1 MLQRLLLITLTLC
14 SLSASAQWQQTGSKV
29 RYVNGLG
36 IPTKDT
42 AAGVAADSS
51 QILIR
56 PADSSLYIKYKRTWV
71 KVGAG
76 GGGTIGGSGT
86 INRVPKFT
94 ASTTIGNSSI
104 VDSAS
109 AVAMTINPSG
119 NVGIGTASPESI
131 AHISKS
137 IAGNLGAQLIIDN
150 PSISTIGNAV
160 EISFLTDQTASGIV
174 NRNARIQVV
183 NENAGNGAANMQFWT
198 WNGTAEADRMRITS
212 AGNVGIGYTAPATK
226 LSVSGTTLINTN
238 TDNGVD
244 KLQVSGS
251 AIASTLKV
259 NTSGQTVSISS
270 YYNGG
275 VGKNI
280 WVGGGG
286 LSSTSAGEQN
296 TSLGVDAL
304 LNNTSG
310 YYNTAIG
317 TSALKANTSGYVND
331 AFGFNAL
338 IANTTGYRN
347 VSFGSA
353 SMQANTTGFENM
365 AIGHLTLTA
374 NTTGTKNVG
383 IGAICLANNTT
394 GSSNIAF
401 GQNAGTFVSGG
412 GNLTTPSQSMFIGED
427 TRPSANGNTNEMVFG
442 HTAIGQGSNTVT
454 LGNSSITK
462 TFLRGNTM
470 VNTTT
475 DNGVDELQVNGSIS
489 GIGFKQAYVTKTG
502 AYTATNDDYVIDCT
516 SGTFTVTL
524 PPSSGRTGRI
534 LIIKNSGAGTITVDG
549 NGAETIDGA
558 ATYSLAVQ
566 YATVQIMSDGTN
578 WKIIAKF

>member
-1 MLQRLLLITLTLC
+1 MT
-14 SLSASAQWQQTGSKV
+14 
-29 RYVNGLG
+29 
-36 IPTKDT
+36 P
-42 AAGVAADSS
+42 ADSS

-56 PADSSLYIKYKRTWV
+56 PADSSLYVRYKRAWQ

-76 GGGTIGGSGT
+76 GGGGISGSGT

-94 ASTTIGNSSI
+94 AGTTIGNSSI

-109 AVAMTINPSG
+109 AVAMTISPLG
-119 NVGIGTASPESI
+119 RIGIGTASPAARLQAGGDTSASQIRVYGGNAGTSSPELQLYGASSDNNWTLRGNHNTDFSI
-131 AHISKS
+131 GQGTFGNYGTTLLTLTA
-137 IAGNLGAQLIIDN
+137 AGNGGNLG
-150 PSISTIGNAV
+150 ISYTTPAAKLAV
-160 EISFLTDQTASGIV
+160 
-174 NRNARIQVV
+174 
-183 NENAGNGAANMQFWT
+183 
-198 WNGTAEADRMRITS
+198 NGTA
-212 AGNVGIGYTAPATK
+212 
-226 LSVSGTTLINTN
+226 LINTN

-251 AIASTLKV
+251 AIASTLKF

-275 VGKNI
+275 VGQNI
-280 WVGGGG
+280 WIGGGG
-286 LSSTSAGEQN
+286 LSSTSAANGN
-296 TSLGVDAL
+296 VSFGIDGL

-317 TSALKANTSGYVND
+317 TNALKANTTGYVND

-347 VSFGSA
+347 VSFGS
-353 SMQANTTGFENM
+353 SSLEANTTGYENM
-365 AIGHLTLTA
+365 AIGHLALVK
-374 NTTGTKNVG
+374 NTTGYRNVS
-383 IGAICLANNTT
+383 IGAISMFENTT
-394 GSSNIAF
+394 GYSNIAF
-401 GQNAGTFVSGG
+401 GYDAGRRISGG
-412 GNLTTPSQSMFIGED
+412 GANQTSNTSIYIGED
-427 TRPSANGNTNEMVFG
+427 TRSSANGNTNEMVFG

-524 PPSSGRTGRI
+524 PASSGRTGRI

-549 NGAETIDGA
+549 NASETIDGA
-558 ATYSLAVQ
+558 TTYSLSVQ

-578 WKIIAKF
+578 WKIISKF

>member
-71 KVGAG
+71 KVGSG

-94 ASTTIGNSSI
+94 ASTTLGNSSI

-119 NVGIGTASPESI
+119 KVGINTLTPVATLDVNGSFRIPGIGSNVNPASAGTSPNYLRFLSSGADFYVGTEGST
-131 AHISKS
+131 
-137 IAGNLGAQLIIDN
+137 AGGFFTGSLAYDNVIYGNSTAINLINGGVSRLY
-150 PSISTIGNAV
+150 
-160 EISFLTDQTASGIV
+160 V
-174 NRNARIQVV
+174 N
-183 NENAGNGAANMQFWT
+183 
-198 WNGTAEADRMRITS
+198 S
-212 AGNVGIGYTAPATK
+212 AGNIGIGYTAPAAK
-226 LSVSGTTLINTN
+226 LAVSGTTLINTN

-251 AIASTLKV
+251 MSVSAKATVQTLSVTSNAQVDGTTMMKGRATV
-259 NTSGQTVSISS
+259 NPSATTVFSDRLFEISGT
-270 YYNGG
+270 
-275 VGKNI
+275 
-280 WVGGGG
+280 
-286 LSSTSAGEQN
+286 AG
-296 TSLGVDAL
+296 
-304 LNNTSG
+304 
-310 YYNTAIG
+310 
-317 TSALKANTSGYVND
+317 
-331 AFGFNAL
+331 
-338 IANTTGYRN
+338 
-347 VSFGSA
+347 
-353 SMQANTTGFENM
+353 
-365 AIGHLTLTA
+365 
-374 NTTGTKNVG
+374 TTGTTQFAFVQNPTFGTPTTIYSWYNNLNVTSATTSYGLYYDSETGTITNKWGLYFVGGSKNY
-383 IGAICLANNTT
+383 LANTLLIGTT
-394 GSSNIAF
+394 S
-401 GQNAGTFVSGG
+401 
-412 GNLTTPSQSMFIGED
+412 
-427 TRPSANGNTNEMVFG
+427 
-442 HTAIGQGSNTVT
+442 
-454 LGNSSITK
+454 
-462 TFLRGNTM
+462 
-470 VNTTT
+470 

-489 GIGFKQAYVTKTG
+489 GIGFKQNYVTKTG

-524 PPSSGRTGRI
+524 PASSGRTGRI

-558 ATYSLAVQ
+558 ATYAISVQ
-566 YATVQIMSDGTN
+566 YGTIQIMSDGTN

>member
-1 MLQRLLLITLTLC
+1 MLQRLLIITLTLC
-14 SLSASAQWQQTGSKV
+14 SLTASAQWQQTGSKV

-86 INRVPKFT
+86 TNYVPKFT
-94 ASTTIGNSSI
+94 AGTTLGNSQIFDNGTDVLINTTTFNNGGFS
-104 VDSAS
+104 VSAS
-109 AVAMTINPSG
+109 GLNINKTVPIMLLRESG
-119 NVGIGTASPESI
+119 TGNTFYNGIALGRTYIGTQNNIPI
-131 AHISKS
+131 
-137 IAGNLGAQLIIDN
+137 L
-150 PSISTIGNAV
+150 
-160 EISFLTDQTASGIV
+160 FLTNNIERVRFDSL
-174 NRNARIQVV
+174 
-183 NENAGNGAANMQFWT
+183 
-198 WNGTAEADRMRITS
+198 
-212 AGNVGIGYTAPATK
+212 GNVGIGYTAPATK
-226 LSVSGTTLINTN
+226 LSVNGTTLINTN

-259 NTSGQTVSISS
+259 NTSGQTTTISN
-270 YYNGG
+270 YYNTGAG
-275 VGKNI
+275 QNI
-280 WVGGGG
+280 WIGGGG
-286 LSSTSAGEQN
+286 VSSTSGY
-296 TSLGVDAL
+296 
-304 LNNTSG
+304 NNTSFG
-310 YYNTAIG
+310 YLALRDVTSGYSNLGIGVAALLKTTNGIYNLAVGTAALENNVSGNYNTAIG
-317 TSALKANTSGYVND
+317 VSSLYAATGSDNTAIGSNSLASTTSGDKNLCI
-331 AFGFNAL
+331 G
-338 IANTTGYRN
+338 TQ
-347 VSFGSA
+347 
-353 SMQANTTGFENM
+353 SMF
-365 AIGHLTLTA
+365 
-374 NTTGTKNVG
+374 
-383 IGAICLANNTT
+383 NNTT
-394 GSSNIAF
+394 GSSNIAL
-401 GQNAGTFVSGG
+401 GYDAGRNISGG
-412 GNLTTPSQSMFIGED
+412 GNNQTSGTSIYIGQD
-427 TRPSANGNTNEMVFG
+427 TRSSANGNTNEMVFG

-524 PPSSGRTGRI
+524 PASSGRTGRI

>member
-71 KVGAG
+71 KVGSG

-94 ASTTIGNSSI
+94 ASTTLGNSSI

-119 NVGIGTASPESI
+119 KVGINTLTPVATLDVNGSFRIPGIGSNVNPASAGTSPNYLRFLSSGADFYVGTEGST
-131 AHISKS
+131 
-137 IAGNLGAQLIIDN
+137 AGGFFTGSLAYDNVIYGNSTAINLINGGVSRLY
-150 PSISTIGNAV
+150 
-160 EISFLTDQTASGIV
+160 V
-174 NRNARIQVV
+174 N
-183 NENAGNGAANMQFWT
+183 
-198 WNGTAEADRMRITS
+198 S
-212 AGNVGIGYTAPATK
+212 AGNIGIGYTAPAAK
-226 LSVSGTTLINTN
+226 LAVSGTTLINTN

-251 AIASTLKV
+251 MSVSAKATVQTLSVTSNAQVDGTTMMKGRATV
-259 NTSGQTVSISS
+259 NPSATTVFSDRLFEISGT
-270 YYNGG
+270 
-275 VGKNI
+275 
-280 WVGGGG
+280 
-286 LSSTSAGEQN
+286 AG
-296 TSLGVDAL
+296 
-304 LNNTSG
+304 
-310 YYNTAIG
+310 
-317 TSALKANTSGYVND
+317 
-331 AFGFNAL
+331 
-338 IANTTGYRN
+338 
-347 VSFGSA
+347 
-353 SMQANTTGFENM
+353 
-365 AIGHLTLTA
+365 
-374 NTTGTKNVG
+374 TTGTTQFAFVQNPTFGTPTTIYSWYNNLNVTSATTSYGLYYDSETGTITNKWGLYFVGGSKNY
-383 IGAICLANNTT
+383 LANTLLIGTT
-394 GSSNIAF
+394 S
-401 GQNAGTFVSGG
+401 
-412 GNLTTPSQSMFIGED
+412 
-427 TRPSANGNTNEMVFG
+427 
-442 HTAIGQGSNTVT
+442 
-454 LGNSSITK
+454 
-462 TFLRGNTM
+462 
-470 VNTTT
+470 

-489 GIGFKQAYVTKTG
+489 GIGFKQNYVTKTG

-524 PPSSGRTGRI
+524 PASSGRTGRI

-549 NGAETIDGA
+549 NASETIDGA
-558 ATYSLAVQ
+558 ATYAISVQ
-566 YATVQIMSDGTN
+566 YGTIQIMSDGTN

>member
-94 ASTTIGNSSI
+94 AGTTIGNSSI

-109 AVAMTINPSG
+109 AVAMTINTSG
-119 NVGIGTASPESI
+119 NIGVGTTNASNKFVVSNAGLSGFEVAPTGGVSSGVLLQAYNRNTLAYMAQSYYALGHTWNVGTAAATRAMDI
-131 AHISKS
+131 
-137 IAGNLGAQLIIDN
+137 
-150 PSISTIGNAV
+150 
-160 EISFLTDQTASGIV
+160 ASG
-174 NRNARIQVV
+174 
-183 NENAGNGAANMQFWT
+183 GA
-198 WNGTAEADRMRITS
+198 
-212 AGNVGIGYTAPATK
+212 V
-226 LSVSGTTLINTN
+226 LINTT

-244 KLQVSGS
+244 KLQVSGGMNVS
-251 AIASTLKV
+251 AKATAQTLSVTSNAQVDGTTMLKGRTTV
-259 NTSGQTVSISS
+259 NPSATTVFSDRLFEISGTAGTTGATQFAFVQNPTFGTPTTIYSW
-270 YYNGG
+270 YNGLSVTSATTSYG
-275 VGKNI
+275 LYYDTESGTITNK
-280 WVGGGG
+280 WGLYFVGGSRNY
-286 LSSTSAGEQN
+286 L
-296 TSLGVDAL
+296 
-304 LNNTSG
+304 
-310 YYNTAIG
+310 
-317 TSALKANTSGYVND
+317 ANTL
-331 AFGFNAL
+331 L
-338 IANTTGYRN
+338 IG
-347 VSFGSA
+347 
-353 SMQANTTGFENM
+353 
-365 AIGHLTLTA
+365 
-374 NTTGTKNVG
+374 
-383 IGAICLANNTT
+383 
-394 GSSNIAF
+394 
-401 GQNAGTFVSGG
+401 
-412 GNLTTPSQSMFIGED
+412 
-427 TRPSANGNTNEMVFG
+427 
-442 HTAIGQGSNTVT
+442 
-454 LGNSSITK
+454 
-462 TFLRGNTM
+462 
-470 VNTTT
+470 TTT
-475 DNGVDELQVNGSIS
+475 DNGVDKLQVNGSIS

-524 PPSSGRTGRI
+524 PASSGRTGRI

-549 NGAETIDGA
+549 NASETIDGA
-558 ATYSLAVQ
+558 TTYSLSVQ